1 MIGKH
6 ETEKLQYNI
15 LKNRLREKEKK
26 QRKHPREQR
35 KAGLFLKELGTN

>member
-15 LKNRLREKEKK
+15 QKNRLREKEKNRGNTRESRGK
-26 QRKHPREQR
+26 Q
-35 KAGLFLKELGTN
+35 GFS